1 MLENGWCLFFGP
13 LMILTTFILK
23 YECFLF
29 FFKRVILPS
38 LFSIIFL
45 FFFFF
50 LLQHVLHNV
59 VATVGPRVRHMGP
72 TANFYN
78 KEDLVKQL

>member
-1 MLENGWCLFFGP
+1 MNV
-13 LMILTTFILK
+13 
-23 YECFLF
+23 FLF
-29 FFKRVILPS
+29 FLKE
-38 LFSIIFL
+38 LFYPHFSVL
-45 FFFFF
+45 FFFF